1 MTALDL
7 IKQGWCQGQSNKRSG
22 FLFMRTSHCAI
33 SAISKV
39 YGLRTPAT
47 FKAIKKV
54 EDVVGCSFIIR
65 WNDDPA
71 RTHEE
76 VIAAFEKARV

>member
-7 IKQGWCQGQSNKRSG
+7 IKQGWCQDQFHKVINGKDYFCSFG
-22 FLFMRTSHCAI
+22 AI
-33 SAISKV
+33 
-39 YGLRTPAT
+39 LRTYGPSKT
-47 FKAIKKV
+47 AIHKNLCIFR
-54 EDVVGCSFIIR
+54 EVVGTHDISL

-76 VIAAFEKARV
+76 VIEAFEKARV